1 MPDRIRTLRSSQVSS
16 GPGPSPAAA
25 QPAAPARAPESRSGA
40 RRRQVR
46 DALRRLLSGD
56 ELPPGAR
63 LVQHDLA
70 RRFGTSVGVV
80 REVLLELAS
89 AGLVEREERRGFFIA
104 RYDFERLGE
113 LFAVRAVH
121 EGLAARLCCERAN
134 RAELRRLKAAAA
146 EIRRLGATADKER
159 IARAAVLDRA
169 FHAELIRIAGNRVLA
184 RVWESHSAPIL
195 VGRSM
200 PAQCFARSHREHLAL
215 LRAIERGRPDDAERL
230 ARAHIRK
237 SLEYIRR
244 RIDPAQSDL
253 AWYA

>member
-1 MPDRIRTLRSSQVSS
+1 MSTSQVAVTPK
-16 GPGPSPAAA
+16 PGPAAK
-25 QPAAPARAPESRSGA
+25 QPAAPPAPKAGAGRQQARA
-40 RRRQVR
+40 
-46 DALRRLLSGD
+46 ALRQLLSGD

-80 REVLLELAS
+80 REVLLELAA

-104 RYDFERLGE
+104 RHDVERLAE

-121 EGLAARLCCERAN
+121 EGLAARLCCERVN
-134 RAELRRLKAAAA
+134 RAELRRLKAWAT
-146 EIRRLGATADKER
+146 EIRRLGGSDDKAR
-159 IARAAVLDRA
+159 IARAAQLDRQ

-230 ARAHIRK
+230 ARDHIHK

-244 RIDPAQSDL
+244 HVDPAQPDL